1 MRFIL
6 GRGLHSLQYESLS
19 PVWITLSS
27 MNQLW
32 IVTKVSTS
40 CNIIATINL
49 LLLHHHQQPAP
60 ACQLGTGHHRTSSSR
75 LVIIYNPE
83 KEQSRIHWRGRIR
96 KSLVTKYTLLIH
108 FGMFERLRPPFLR
121 KLFFESVAML
131 QLTGWRRSRKPFDA
145 QGSAPGPVPSGCMIQ
160 GLCRKFE
167 ISSKKLEK
175 WLSPKTFWN
184 APPIILDEPGYFLA
198 CSILKGSKK
207 NFGKFWNSES
217 GHGILCFS

>member
-1 MRFIL
+1 MGQATFCTQLFFCRLGDTATWSFELLKSDLTWTWVWTTFMRFIL

-19 PVWITLSS
+19 PVWITLPS

-145 QGSAPGPVPSGCMIQ
+145 QGSSPGPVPSGC
-160 GLCRKFE
+160 F
-167 ISSKKLEK
+167 
-175 WLSPKTFWN
+175 
-184 APPIILDEPGYFLA
+184 
-198 CSILKGSKK
+198 
-207 NFGKFWNSES
+207 
-217 GHGILCFS
+217 

>member
-1 MRFIL
+1 
-6 GRGLHSLQYESLS
+6 
-19 PVWITLSS
+19 

-49 LLLHHHQQPAP
+49 LLLHHHQQPAPASSSSSSSPHFLKDLRNHHHQQPAP

-145 QGSAPGPVPSGCMIQ
+145 QGSSPGPVPSGC
-160 GLCRKFE
+160 F
-167 ISSKKLEK
+167 
-175 WLSPKTFWN
+175 
-184 APPIILDEPGYFLA
+184 
-198 CSILKGSKK
+198 
-207 NFGKFWNSES
+207 
-217 GHGILCFS
+217 